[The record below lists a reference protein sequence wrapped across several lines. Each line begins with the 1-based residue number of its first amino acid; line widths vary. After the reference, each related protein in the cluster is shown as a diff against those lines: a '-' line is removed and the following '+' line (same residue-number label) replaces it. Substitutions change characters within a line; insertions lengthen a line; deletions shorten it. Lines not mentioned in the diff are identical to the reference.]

1 MWMRAR
7 IAEYTD
13 AASGTTYRDVPPL
26 LTPALI
32 ANAQAAWRPV
42 PRAELTLTARHVA
55 RSFLA
60 NDGDAALTTPA
71 FTLADAGASVSVGR
85 HAVRVQVQN
94 LFDGTAF
101 ASGYTDGTDR
111 YFFPV
116 AARTLMAT
124 VALTF

>member
-1 MWMRAR
+1 MWMHAR

-13 AASGTTYRDVPPL
+13 VASGATYRDVPPL
-26 LTPALI
+26 LTPAVI

-42 PRAELTLTARHVA
+42 PRAELTLTARHVG

-60 NDGDAALTTPA
+60 NDGNGALTTPA
-71 FTLADAGASVSVGR
+71 FTLADAGAAVTIGR

-101 ASGYTDGTDR
+101 ASGYTDGTVR

-116 AARTLMAT
+116 AARTVMAT
-124 VALTF
+124 VAFTF